1 MRIRYVVSTM
11 LFWGR
16 ENHLSFEQE
25 CQFLKSMGF
34 GVELW
39 PHIKGESD
47 CRYEKRNWPR
57 LAAATEGML
66 VSMRS
71 RNDLSVAAS
80 AKMDEPALEKWNE
93 QIECAKLLGANIVA
107 DLKSLGIPGDYA
119 FADLSA
125 EALAKTEEV
134 VKLAELNKV
143 KLCLET
149 GRLSTIKQV
158 GEKFES
164 IWYCLDTG
172 HINLDREFTFKQ
184 YVDELGKRT
193 AYLHLSDNYGHEYNR
208 QPPGMRGGIARKNW
222 DYLLSAL
229 AKYDNDIIASLM
241 MCPSMPAVMLRQAS
255 EFLFGV
261 LKWPNRP
268 QKQPGYAGVTYNPT

>member
-25 CQFLKSMGF
+25 CQFLRSMSF

-39 PHIKGESD
+39 PTIRGESD
-47 CRYEKRNWPR
+47 CRYDRRNWPR

-71 RNDLSVAAS
+71 RND
-80 AKMDEPALEKWNE
+80 EPTLEQWNE

-107 DLKSLGIPGDYA
+107 DFQSLGLPDGPELDGCA
-119 FADLSA
+119 FA
-125 EALAKTEEV
+125 EEV
-134 VKLAELNKV
+134 VKLAESNKV

-149 GRLSTIKQV
+149 GRLSTLKQV
-158 GEKFES
+158 GEKFGS

-172 HINLDREFTFKQ
+172 YANLDAEFAFKQ
-184 YVDELGKRT
+184 YVDELGERV
-193 AYLHLSDNYGHEYNR
+193 AHLHLTDNYGQADDHE
-208 QPPGMRGGIARKNW
+208 PPGLHGGIARENW

-229 AKYDNDIIASLM
+229 GKYDNDVIGSFE
-241 MCPSMPAVMLRQAS
+241 MCPSIPAVMLRQAS
-255 EFLFGV
+255 EFLFDI

-268 QKQPGYAGVTYNPT
+268 QKRPGYAGVTYNPPPA

>member
-1 MRIRYVVSTM
+1 M

-25 CQFLKSMGF
+25 CQFLRSVGF

-39 PHIKGESD
+39 PHIKGEND
-47 CRYEKRNWPR
+47 CRYERRNWPR

-80 AKMDEPALEKWNE
+80 AKTDKPTLEKWDE
-93 QIECAKLLGANIVA
+93 QIGCAKLLGANIVA
-107 DLKSLGIPGDYA
+107 DLKSLGIPNDPGPDDYA
-119 FADLSA
+119 FA
-125 EALAKTEEV
+125 EEV

-149 GRLSTIKQV
+149 GRLSALKQT
-158 GEKFES
+158 GEKFGS

-172 HINLDREFTFKQ
+172 YASLDPEFAFKR
-184 YVDELGKRT
+184 YVDELGERV
-193 AYLHLSDNYGHEYNR
+193 AHLHLSDNYGHADDHE
-208 QPPGMRGGIARKNW
+208 PPGVRGGIARKSW
-222 DYLLSAL
+222 EYLLDVL
-229 AKYDNDIIASLM
+229 VKYDNDVIASFE
-241 MCPSMPAVMLRQAS
+241 MCPSAPAMILRQAS

-268 QKQPGYAGVTYNPT
+268 QKQPGYAGATYNPT

>member
-25 CQFLKSMGF
+25 CQFLRSMGF

-39 PHIKGESD
+39 PNIKGESD
-47 CRYEKRNWPR
+47 CRYERRHWPR
-57 LAAATEGML
+57 LAAAAEGML

-71 RNDLSVAAS
+71 RND
-80 AKMDEPALEKWNE
+80 EPTLEKWNE
-93 QIECAKLLGANIVA
+93 QIGCAKLLGANIVT
-107 DLKSLGIPGDYA
+107 DLKSLGIPNGPKPDDCA
-119 FADLSA
+119 FA
-125 EALAKTEEV
+125 EEV

-149 GRLSTIKQV
+149 SRLSTLKQV
-158 GEKFES
+158 GEKFGS
-164 IWYCLDTG
+164 VWYCLNTG
-172 HINLDREFTFKQ
+172 YANLDPEFAFKQ
-184 YVDELGKRT
+184 YVDELGERV
-193 AYLHLSDNYGHEYNR
+193 AHLHLTDNYGHADDHE
-208 QPPGMRGGIARKNW
+208 PPGLRGGIGRENW
-222 DYLLSAL
+222 NYLLNAL
-229 AKYDNDIIASLM
+229 GKYDNDVIGSFE
-241 MCPSMPAVMLRQAS
+241 MCPSMPAGMLRQAS